1 MEFEIWHYWMLAA
14 IVFFVL
20 EIFIPSFIM
29 ASIGVGCIAA
39 IFGAVFHAPLSV
51 QILLFI
57 AGTGS
62 GFVGVKP
69 FMKKYAYNKKVL
81 RTNASGLIGR
91 IGKVKE
97 EINGKLGT
105 GCVVIDGDS
114 WTSVAINNEIIK
126 IGEKV
131 RVVSLDSII
140 LTVEPLEDYH
150 PYKNPEV
157 ELPEKKKE
165 ERLILKVGKKTFFI
179 GYDEIAFI
187 YSADKITHIVTNEAK
202 QYIHDMSLESLNM
215 LLPDE
220 MFFRA
225 NRQYIVT
232 RNVVTDISASSNGK
246 LKVNLKVSNGF
257 PSQFTVSR
265 LKAAAFR
272 TWLKKE
278 RTG

>member
-20 EIFIPSFIM
+20 EIFVPSFIM
-29 ASIGVGCIAA
+29 ASIAIGCIAA
-39 IFGAVFHAPLSV
+39 VLGAAFHAPLSV
-51 QILLFI
+51 QLVFFI
-57 AGTGS
+57 TGTTA

-81 RTNASGLIGR
+81 KTNASGLIGR

-97 EINGKLGT
+97 EINGESGT
-105 GCVVIDGDS
+105 GCVVIDGDI
-114 WTSVAINNEIIK
+114 WTSVALNNEVIK
-126 IGEKV
+126 AGEKV
-131 RVVSLDSII
+131 RVVSLNSII
-140 LTVEPLEDYH
+140 LTVESLEDYH

-187 YSADKITHIVTNEAK
+187 YSAEKITHIVTNEAK
-202 QYIHDMSLESLNM
+202 QYIHDKSLESLNVI
-215 LLPDE
+215 LPDE
-220 MFFRA
+220 MFFKA
-225 NRQYIVT
+225 NRQFIVA
-232 RNVVTDISASSNGK
+232 RSVVADISASSNGK

-257 PSQFTVSR
+257 PSRISVSR

-272 TWLKKE
+272 TWLKN
-278 RTG
+278 G